1 MTRSLAGRCY
11 GILSDR
17 DKTPGWRHMA
27 RFQPPR
33 EKNAMNPALHR
44 EMYDALSELDQDSDT
59 RVLVIT
65 GNGDSFCAGEDLKQ
79 YFYELKDDP
88 VESERIRKIS
98 YEWRG
103 RMLRLFS
110 KPTISCVNGWCF
122 GGGFAVVGNCDLAIA
137 AEEARFGLSEINFGN
152 FPGGLVPR
160 AIMDVIRWREV
171 MYYSLTGDSFDG
183 KRAAEIGLVN
193 FAVPKSKLEEE
204 TLKLAAKLIEKDP
217 IALKETK
224 EVLRV
229 GRHLNDE
236 ETWYWSQ
243 AKGHEMT
250 LLQKGGWL
258 DKGIKQFTDKR
269 YRPGLGAFKKD

>member
-1 MTRSLAGRCY
+1 MEYSAIEVKRRDGVTWLAFNRPE
-11 GILSDR
+11 
-17 DKTPGWRHMA
+17 K
-27 RFQPPR
+27 
-33 EKNAMNPALHR
+33 KNAMNPALHR
-44 EMYDALSELDQDSDT
+44 EMYQALSELDQDSDT

-79 YFYELKDDP
+79 YFYELKDNP

-110 KPTISCVNGWCF
+110 KPTIACVNGWCF

-137 AEEARFGLSEINFGN
+137 AEEAKLGLSEINFGN

-160 AIMDVIRWREV
+160 AIMDMLRWRDV
-171 MYYSLTGDSFDG
+171 MYYSLTGDAFDG

-193 FAVPKSKLEEE
+193 FAVPKDKLEVE
-204 TLKLAAKLIEKDP
+204 TLKLAAKLMEKDP

-224 EVLRV
+224 EVLRI
-229 GRHLNDE
+229 GRHLTDE

-258 DKGIKQFTDKR
+258 DKGIKQFNDKQ

>member
-1 MTRSLAGRCY
+1 MDYNAIEVKRQDGITRLIFNRPA
-11 GILSDR
+11 
-17 DKTPGWRHMA
+17 K
-27 RFQPPR
+27 
-33 EKNAMNPALHR
+33 KNAMNPTLHR
-44 EMYDALSELDQDSDT
+44 EMHHALSELDQDDET

-65 GNGDSFCAGEDLKQ
+65 GNGDSFCAGEDLKE
-79 YFYELKDDP
+79 YFYELKDKP
-88 VESERIRKIS
+88 GESERIRKIS

-110 KPTISCVNGWCF
+110 KPTIACVNGWCF

-137 AEEARFGLSEINFGN
+137 AEEAKFGLSEINFGN

-160 AIMDVIRWREV
+160 AIMDMLRWRDV
-171 MYYSLTGDSFDG
+171 MYYSLTGDAFDG

-193 FAVPKSKLEEE
+193 FAVPKVKLEEE

-217 IALKETK
+217 IALKEAK
-224 EVLRV
+224 EVLRI
-229 GRHLNDE
+229 GRNLNDE
-236 ETWYWSQ
+236 ESWYWAQ

-250 LLQKGGWL
+250 YLQKGGWL
-258 DKGIKQFTDKR
+258 DKGIRQFTDKQ

>member
-1 MTRSLAGRCY
+1 VDYKAIEIKRRD
-11 GILSDR
+11 GITSVVFNR
-17 DKTPGWRHMA
+17 PEK
-27 RFQPPR
+27 
-33 EKNAMNPALHR
+33 KNAMNPTLHR
-44 EMYDALSELDQDSDT
+44 EMHHALSELDQDDQT

-65 GNGDSFCAGEDLKQ
+65 GNGDSFCAGEDLKE
-79 YFYELKDDP
+79 YFYELKDKP
-88 VESERIRKIS
+88 GESERIRKIS

-110 KPTISCVNGWCF
+110 KPTIACVNGWCF

-137 AEEARFGLSEINFGN
+137 AEEAKLGLSEINFGN

-160 AIMDVIRWREV
+160 AILDMIRWREV
-171 MYYSLTGDSFDG
+171 MYYSLTGDAFDG

-193 FAVPKSKLEEE
+193 FAVPKAALEEE
-204 TLKLAAKLIEKDP
+204 TFKLAAKLIEKDP

-224 EVLRV
+224 EVLRIA
-229 GRHLNDE
+229 RNLNDE

-258 DKGIKQFTDKR
+258 DQGIQQFTDKQ